1 MPIGPSTNP
10 AAIRAHM
17 READQAARRLILQAA
32 HLEKRARR
40 PRADRVEREW
50 LEARALELRADA
62 HALLA
67 EISALSGQ
75 VAAAA

>member
-1 MPIGPSTNP
+1 MPAGPSTD
-10 AAIRAHM
+10 AIAIRAQV

-40 PRADRVEREW
+40 PRADQLERVR

-75 VAAAA
+75 VATAA